1 MQQRFLAPILLVIT
15 ALLWSLGG
23 VLIKSIDWP
32 PMAIAAGRSIAAIPV
47 LLVFAGPAFAG
58 LRRGRR
64 QRFTFSP
71 AQVGGAI
78 AYAATVALFVF
89 ATRMTTA
96 ANAIFLQYTAP
107 IYVAII
113 GRWYLGER
121 PLPIDWWVIAVAL
134 GGIALFFLDRLTTF
148 GFWGNITALASALAF
163 ASLVILL
170 RKERTGS
177 PINIVILGNI
187 IVGIAGAPFLLRAP
201 LFQPRAL
208 WLVLVLGVVQLGL
221 SYALYAEAI
230 KHVTALEAMLI
241 PLIEPILNPV
251 WVMLALGERP
261 GPWAIAGATLV
272 LSAVLVRGIV
282 MVRRRR
288 NQIELRVDPP
298 SH

>member
-1 MQQRFLAPILLVIT
+1 
-15 ALLWSLGG
+15 
-23 VLIKSIDWP
+23 
-32 PMAIAAGRSIAAIPV
+32 MAIAAGRSIAAIPV
-47 LLVFAGPAFAG
+47 LLVCAG
-58 LRRGRR
+58 R

-71 AQVGGAI
+71 AQIGGAI

-107 IYVAII
+107 IYVAIL

-121 PLPIDWWVIAVAL
+121 TLPIDWWVIAVAL
-134 GGIALFFLDRLTTF
+134 GGIALFFLDRLTTS
-148 GFWGNITALASALAF
+148 GFWGNIAALASALAF
-163 ASLVILL
+163 ASLVIFL

-177 PINIVILGNI
+177 PINSVILGNI
-187 IVGIAGAPFLLRAP
+187 IVAIAGAPFLLRAP
-201 LFQPRAL
+201 LHQARAL
-208 WLVLVLGVVQLGL
+208 WLVLVLGVLQLGL

-241 PLIEPILNPV
+241 PMIEPVLNPV

-261 GPWAIAGATLV
+261 GPWAIVGGALV
-272 LSAVLVRGIV
+272 LGAVLVRGIV

-288 NQIELRVDPP
+288 NQTV
-298 SH
+298 

>member
-1 MQQRFLAPILLVIT
+1 
-15 ALLWSLGG
+15 

-47 LLVFAGPAFAG
+47 LLACASPAFAG
-58 LRRGRR
+58 LRRGRW

-121 PLPIDWWVIAVAL
+121 PLPIDWWVVAVAL
-134 GGIALFFLDRLTTF
+134 GGIALFFLDRLTTS
-148 GFWGNITALASALAF
+148 GFWGNIVALASALAF
-163 ASLVILL
+163 ASLVISL

-177 PINIVILGNI
+177 PINSIILGNI
-187 IVGIAGAPFLLRAP
+187 IVAIVGAPFLLRAP
-201 LFQPRAL
+201 LLQPRAL
-208 WLVLVLGVVQLGL
+208 WLVLVLGVLQLGL

-241 PLIEPILNPV
+241 PLIEPVLNPV

-261 GPWAIAGATLV
+261 GPWAIVGAALV
-272 LSAVLVRGIV
+272 LGAVLVRGIV

-288 NQIELRVDPP
+288 NQMTVDG
-298 SH
+298 

>member
-1 MQQRFLAPILLVIT
+1 MQKRFLAPVLLVIT

-47 LLVFAGPAFAG
+47 LLVCAGPAFAG

-134 GGIALFFLDRLTTF
+134 GGIALFFLDRLTTS
-148 GFWGNITALASALAF
+148 GFWGNILALASALAF
-163 ASLVILL
+163 ASLVVFL

-177 PINIVILGNI
+177 PINSVILGNI
-187 IVGIAGAPFLLRAP
+187 IVGIAGAPFLLQAP
-201 LFQPRAL
+201 LYQPRAL
-208 WLVLVLGVVQLGL
+208 WLVLVLGVLQLGL

-241 PLIEPILNPV
+241 PLIEPVLNPV

-261 GPWAIAGATLV
+261 GPWAIVGGALV
-272 LSAVLVRGIV
+272 LGAVLVRGIV

-288 NQIELRVDPP
+288 NQTALA
-298 SH
+298 

>member
-1 MQQRFLAPILLVIT
+1 MQQRFLAPVLLVIT

-47 LLVFAGPAFAG
+47 LLVCAGPAFAG
-58 LRRGRR
+58 VRRGRR

-71 AQVGGAI
+71 AQIGGAI

-121 PLPIDWWVIAVAL
+121 PLPIDWWVIVVAL
-134 GGIALFFLDRLTTF
+134 GGIALFFLDRLTTS
-148 GFWGNITALASALAF
+148 GFWGNIVALASDLAF
-163 ASLVILL
+163 ASLVVFL

-177 PINIVILGNI
+177 QINSVIMGNI
-187 IVGIAGAPFLLRAP
+187 IVEIEGVLFLLCAPFFQSRAFLL
-201 LFQPRAL
+201 L
-208 WLVLVLGVVQLGL
+208 QLC
-221 SYALYAEAI
+221 SI
-230 KHVTALEAMLI
+230 
-241 PLIEPILNPV
+241 
-251 WVMLALGERP
+251 
-261 GPWAIAGATLV
+261 
-272 LSAVLVRGIV
+272 
-282 MVRRRR
+282 
-288 NQIELRVDPP
+288 
-298 SH
+298 

>member
-1 MQQRFLAPILLVIT
+1 MQQRFLAPVLLVIT

-47 LLVFAGPAFAG
+47 LLACDGPAFGG

-64 QRFTFSP
+64 QRFTFTP
-71 AQVGGAI
+71 VQVGGAI

-89 ATRMTTA
+89 APGMTPA

-134 GGIALFFLDRLTTF
+134 GGIALFFLDRLTTS
-148 GFWGNITALASALAF
+148 GFWGNIVALASALAF
-163 ASLVILL
+163 ASLVVFL

-177 PINIVILGNI
+177 PINSIILGNI

-201 LFQPRAL
+201 LLYQARAL
-208 WLVLVLGVVQLGL
+208 WLVLGVGGLQLGL
-221 SYALYAEAI
+221 SFALCAEAI
-230 KHVTALEAMLI
+230 KRVTALEAMLI
-241 PLIEPILNPV
+241 PMIEPVLNPV

-261 GPWAIAGATLV
+261 GPWAIVGGALV
-272 LSAVLVRGIV
+272 LGAVLVRGIV

-288 NQIELRVDPP
+288 NQTALA
-298 SH
+298 

>member
-1 MQQRFLAPILLVIT
+1 
-15 ALLWSLGG
+15 
-23 VLIKSIDWP
+23 
-32 PMAIAAGRSIAAIPV
+32 MAIAAGRSIAAIPV
-47 LLVFAGPAFAG
+47 LLVCA
-58 LRRGRR
+58 RG

-71 AQVGGAI
+71 AQIGGAI

-121 PLPIDWWVIAVAL
+121 ALPIDWWVIAVAL
-134 GGIALFFLDRLTTF
+134 GGIALFFLDRLTTS
-148 GFWGNITALASALAF
+148 GFWGNIVAHASALAF
-163 ASLVILL
+163 SSLVILF
-170 RKERTGS
+170 RKEKAGS
-177 PINIVILGNI
+177 PINIVILGNVI
-187 IVGIAGAPFLLRAP
+187 VGIVGIAGVPFLLRAP

-208 WLVLVLGVVQLGL
+208 WLVMVLGVVQLGV

-261 GPWAIAGATLV
+261 GPWAISGATLV
-272 LSAVLVRGIV
+272 LGAVSVRGIV

-288 NQIELRVDPP
+288 NQMALRVD
-298 SH
+298 

>member
-1 MQQRFLAPILLVIT
+1 MQQRFLAPVLLVIT

-47 LLVFAGPAFAG
+47 LLVCA
-58 LRRGRR
+58 RG
-64 QRFTFSP
+64 QRFTFSA

-121 PLPIDWWVIAVAL
+121 TLPIDWWVIAVAL
-134 GGIALFFLDRLTTF
+134 GGIALFFLDRLTTS
-148 GFWGNITALASALAF
+148 GFWGNIAALASAFSF
-163 ASLVILL
+163 ASLVIFL

-177 PINIVILGNI
+177 PINSVILGNI

-201 LFQPRAL
+201 LHAAGAL
-208 WLVLVLGVVQLGL
+208 WLVLVLGVLQLGL

-241 PLIEPILNPV
+241 PMIEPILNPV

-261 GPWAIAGATLV
+261 GPWAIVGGALV
-272 LSAVLVRGIV
+272 LGAVLVRGIV

-288 NQIELRVDPP
+288 NQIELRVD
-298 SH
+298 

>member
-1 MQQRFLAPILLVIT
+1 
-15 ALLWSLGG
+15 

-47 LLVFAGPAFAG
+47 LLACGG
-58 LRRGRR
+58 R

-134 GGIALFFLDRLTTF
+134 GGIALFFLDRLTTS
-148 GFWGNITALASALAF
+148 GFWGNIVALASALAF
-163 ASLVILL
+163 ASLVVFL

-177 PINIVILGNI
+177 PINSVILGNI
-187 IVGIAGAPFLLRAP
+187 IVAIAGAPFLLRAP
-201 LFQPRAL
+201 LLQPRAL
-208 WLVLVLGVVQLGL
+208 WLVLVLGVLQLGL

-241 PLIEPILNPV
+241 PMIEPILNPV

-261 GPWAIAGATLV
+261 GPWAIVGGALV
-272 LSAVLVRGIV
+272 LGAVLVRGIV

-288 NQIELRVDPP
+288 SQIELRVD
-298 SH
+298 

>member
-1 MQQRFLAPILLVIT
+1 MQHRFLPPLLLLVT
-15 ALLWSLGG
+15 ALCWSLGG

-32 PMAIAAGRSIAAIPV
+32 PMAIAGGRSAIAIPV
-47 LLVFAGPAFAG
+47 ILLCI
-58 LRRGRR
+58 RRPRL
-64 QRFTFSP
+64 TFSL
-71 AQVGGAI
+71 AQIGGALG
-78 AYAATVALFVF
+78 YAAAVILFVF

-134 GGIALFFLDRLTTF
+134 GGIALFFLDRLTTS
-148 GFWGNITALASALAF
+148 GFWGNVVALASALAF
-163 ASLVILL
+163 ASLIVCL

-177 PINIVILGNI
+177 PINSVILGNI

-201 LFQPRAL
+201 LFQARAL
-208 WLVLVLGVVQLGL
+208 WLVLVLGVLQLGL

-241 PLIEPILNPV
+241 PLIEPVLNPV

-261 GPWAIAGATLV
+261 GPWAIVGAALV
-272 LSAVLVRGIV
+272 LGAVFVRGIV

-288 NQIELRVDPP
+288 NQRRNQTSLA
-298 SH
+298 